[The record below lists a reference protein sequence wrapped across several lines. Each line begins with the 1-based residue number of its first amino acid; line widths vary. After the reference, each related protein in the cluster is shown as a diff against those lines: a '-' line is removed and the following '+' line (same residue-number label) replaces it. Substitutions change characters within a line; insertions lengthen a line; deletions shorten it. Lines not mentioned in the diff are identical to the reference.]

1 MSLLTEGGTSMYV
14 ILTSKPGQYRT
25 ELTSNLRPVE
35 TYDYMFYGS
44 CKARF
49 VIAEMQGAG
58 KFVVVDETPPE
69 VINHIP
75 SKFFQQF
82 QTVAQARRQLQDLAR
97 PGDADV
103 ALVQI

>member
-1 MSLLTEGGTSMYV
+1 MYV

-25 ELTSNLRPVE
+25 EITEGLHPVE
-35 TYDYMFYGS
+35 AYDYMFYGN

-75 SKFFQQF
+75 SKFFQKF
-82 QTVAQARRQLQDLAR
+82 QTVEQARRQLRDLAR

-103 ALVQI
+103 VLVQV